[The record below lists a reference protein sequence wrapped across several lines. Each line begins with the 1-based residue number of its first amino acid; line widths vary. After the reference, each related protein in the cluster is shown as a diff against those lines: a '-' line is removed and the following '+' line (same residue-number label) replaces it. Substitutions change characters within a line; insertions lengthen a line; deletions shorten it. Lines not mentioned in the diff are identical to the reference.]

1 MNDSNEPKNYTSLL
15 SNAVT
20 IVKQAGNLLLKFFNS
35 KHEIHYKGLFDM
47 VTEADLASEKAIV
60 TSLKKLTPE
69 IQILAEESS
78 SQSELKRQS
87 SGYQWVIDPLD
98 GTTNFAHGFPHF
110 AISVALLNNGKPML
124 GIVFDPL
131 KNELFTA
138 INDQGASLNNSSIQ
152 VSSTSHSEKSLV
164 ATGFPYT
171 IREIHQKNLIEFCT
185 FRLACQG
192 IRRFGAAALDLA
204 YVASGRL
211 DGFWEYG
218 LKPWDT
224 AAGILLVKEAGGNV
238 TRYDG
243 AEYAVNCPDIIASNG
258 RIHPF
263 MQRVL
268 TADLPRLPDLPR
280 MT

>member
-138 INDQGASLNNSSIQ
+138 INDQGASLNNSSIH
-152 VSSTSHSEKSLV
+152 VSSTSHSDKSLV

-171 IREIHQKNLIEFCT
+171 IREIDQKNLIEFCT